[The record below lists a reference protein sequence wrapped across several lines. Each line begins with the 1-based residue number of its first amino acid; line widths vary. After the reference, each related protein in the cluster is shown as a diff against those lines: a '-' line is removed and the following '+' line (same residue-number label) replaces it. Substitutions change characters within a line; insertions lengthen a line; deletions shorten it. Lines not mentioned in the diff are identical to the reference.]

1 MRKTFGKAV
10 YDTETAELVF
20 KYTKGAYGDPAG
32 YEEILFRTESG
43 AYFVYGNGG
52 EESIYPVEK
61 ITRIAKDK
69 TQAWLDERN

>member
-20 KYTKGAYGDPAG
+20 KYTHGYFGDPNG
-32 YEEILFRTESG
+32 YEEILYKNENGSF
-43 AYFVYGNGG
+43 FVYGHGG

-69 TQAWLDERN
+69 TEAWIEERK